1 MKEQLK
7 IIVDDK
13 NQTYIYI
20 DGIKV
25 KYVTKIKFETSE
37 DTMHIPKI
45 EIEKDF
51 LSIQK
56 YGLTKPKIGINEKEI
71 GKFSGL

>member
-13 NQTYIYI
+13 NQIYVYI

-51 LSIQK
+51 LPI
-56 YGLTKPKIGINEKEI
+56 TKVRFNETKNR
-71 GKFSGL
+71 K